1 MCPHHLWGSLA
12 SLIWLG
18 SPFSPEREI
27 WRMCAQDLPGLAR
40 LHLFPAGFPSLMV
53 LRQGQA
59 SWLACLNSHTSCK
72 CKVKVHIRGCA
83 LSVSS
88 WYMEEKEHFL
98 CAMPGSQREADR
110 RLLRNRQT
118 MSYCQHLEVE
128 RPGLGTRRGQQRKL
142 ILYIVICCIIVYIYI
157 IMIFPFF
164 FMTLNPQTHKYKGVS
179 VICCAS
185 FWLVGNNMSPCVS
198 RVHSLAFI
206 HLSTHLSTDIFPSAS
221 SESGSGH

>member
-27 WRMCAQDLPGLAR
+27 WRMCAQDLPGFAR

-128 RPGLGTRRGQQRKL
+128 RPELGTRRGQQRKL

-164 FMTLNPQTHKYKGVS
+164 FHDFKPPNTQVQRSKCDLLCQLLISWK
-179 VICCAS
+179 
-185 FWLVGNNMSPCVS
+185 
-198 RVHSLAFI
+198 
-206 HLSTHLSTDIFPSAS
+206 
-221 SESGSGH
+221 